1 MPFNY
6 VASTQR
12 GTLKKGSSD
21 LASRD
26 AVMQD
31 LEARGLIVISVDEA
45 AVIRGEQKFIA
56 ALLGTVSHIEKVL
69 FTKHLSVMLRA
80 GLTLME
86 ALNILVEQSGSW
98 RFRIIV
104 KGILKKIERGTRFS
118 DALAEYPQVF
128 SEFYV
133 NIVRAGE
140 FSGTLE
146 ENLDHLAVQYTK
158 EHELRAKVRTA
169 LMYPTV
175 VVIAAA
181 FIGFFFATYVLP
193 QVAAL
198 FTGLRGVKLPLVT
211 IILLRVSSFARQY
224 TFLSFIGLFGTIFFL
239 FWFVKR
245 KFLAPLTHMLVL
257 RMFIIR
263 KIVMDVNLARFSL
276 VFGTL
281 LRSGIDI
288 IRALEI
294 TASVLGNVYYKKAL
308 GRVLVEV
315 KRGRPVSEV
324 LADFGDI
331 FPKITSRMIGVGEK
345 TGKLEEVLGYL
356 SEFYEL
362 EVETT
367 MKNLSTILE
376 PVLLLFI
383 GGIAL
388 AMAFAILIPI
398 YNFISAIRRI

>member
-1 MPFNY
+1 
-6 VASTQR
+6 
-12 GTLKKGSSD
+12 
-21 LASRD
+21 
-26 AVMQD
+26 
-31 LEARGLIVISVDEA
+31 
-45 AVIRGEQKFIA
+45 
-56 ALLGTVSHIEKVL
+56 
-69 FTKHLSVMLRA
+69 
-80 GLTLME
+80 
-86 ALNILVEQSGSW
+86 
-98 RFRIIV
+98 
-104 KGILKKIERGTRFS
+104 
-118 DALAEYPQVF
+118 
-128 SEFYV
+128 
-133 NIVRAGE
+133 
-140 FSGTLE
+140 
-146 ENLDHLAVQYTK
+146 
-158 EHELRAKVRTA
+158 
-169 LMYPTV
+169 
-175 VVIAAA
+175 
-181 FIGFFFATYVLP
+181 
-193 QVAAL
+193 
-198 FTGLRGVKLPLVT
+198 VKLPLVT

-224 TFLSFIGLFGTIFFL
+224 TFLSFIGLFGSIIFL
-239 FWFVKR
+239 FWFMKR
-245 KFLAPLTHMLVL
+245 KFLAPVTHMLVL
-257 RMFIIR
+257 RMFIVR

-276 VFGTL
+276 VLGTL

-294 TASVLGNVYYKKAL
+294 TASVLGNIYYKKAL

-383 GGIAL
+383 GAIAL

>member
-12 GTLKKGSSD
+12 GALKRGSSD

-26 AVMQD
+26 AVIQD
-31 LEARGLIVISVDEA
+31 LESRGLIVISVDEA
-45 AVIRGEQKFIA
+45 AVIKSEQRAISW
-56 ALLGTVSHIEKVL
+56 LLGTVSHVEKVL

-80 GLTLME
+80 GLTLIE
-86 ALNILVEQSGSW
+86 ALEILVEQAGSW
-98 RFRIIV
+98 RFRVIV
-104 KGILKKIERGTRFS
+104 KGILRKVERGNRFS

-128 SEFYV
+128 SQFYI

-140 FSGTLE
+140 YSGTLE
-146 ENLDHLAVQYTK
+146 ENLDHLAIQFTK
-158 EHELRAKVRTA
+158 EHELRQKVRTA

-175 VVIAAA
+175 VIVAAA
-181 FIGFFFATYVLP
+181 LIGFFFATYVLP

-198 FTGLRGVKLPLVT
+198 FTGLKGVKLPLVT
-211 IILLRVSSFARQY
+211 VLLLRVSDIARRY
-224 TFLSFIGLFGTIFFL
+224 TFLSFIGLFGSIGFV

-245 KFLAPLTHMLVL
+245 KFLAPVTHLLVL
-257 RMFIIR
+257 KLFVIR

-288 IRALEI
+288 TRALEI
-294 TASVLGNVYYKKAL
+294 TASVLGNMYYKRAL
-308 GRVLVEV
+308 GKVLVEV
-315 KRGRPVSEV
+315 QRGRPISEV
-324 LADFGDI
+324 LADFPI

-356 SEFYEL
+356 AEFYEL

-367 MKNLSTILE
+367 MKNLSTVLE
-376 PVLLLFI
+376 PVLLLLI
-383 GGIAL
+383 GVIAL

-398 YNFISAIRRI
+398 YNFISAINRI